1 MGERDRLIGIA
12 VLTLVSVAIAGFAL
26 ILELEGGDGG
36 RLGMFAGAPL
46 LAAVLLAALGGRRR

>member
-1 MGERDRLIGIA
+1 VTERNRLVVIA
-12 VLTLVSVAIAGFAL
+12 ILALVTMAIAGAAL
-26 ILELEGGDGG
+26 WIALNGGDAR